1 MLILTRKTDE
11 SIIVG
16 DNIKITVLEIQGDK
30 VRIGIDAPRELS
42 IHREEIYEAIRQENR
57 QAVLKAAGAAGLL
70 KQVKKE
76 GK

>member
-1 MLILTRKTDE
+1 MLILTRKIDE

-16 DNIKITVLEIQGDK
+16 DNIKITVIEIQGDN

-42 IHREEIYEAIRQENR
+42 IHREEIYQAIRQENR
-57 QAVLKAAGAAGLL
+57 QAVLQAGGAAGLL
-70 KQVKKE
+70 KQVKGE

>member
-1 MLILTRKTDE
+1 MLILTRKIDE

-16 DNIKITVLEIQGDK
+16 DNIKITVIEIQGDS

-42 IHREEIYEAIRQENR
+42 IHREEIYQAIRQENR
-57 QAVLKAAGAAGLL
+57 QAVLQAGGAAGLL
-70 KQVKKE
+70 KQVKGE

>member
-1 MLILTRKTDE
+1 MLILTRKIDE

-16 DNIKITVLEIQGDK
+16 DNIKITVIEIQGDN

-42 IHREEIYEAIRQENR
+42 IHREEIYQAIRQENR
-57 QAVLKAAGAAGLL
+57 QTVLQAGGAAGLL
-70 KQVKKE
+70 KQVKGE